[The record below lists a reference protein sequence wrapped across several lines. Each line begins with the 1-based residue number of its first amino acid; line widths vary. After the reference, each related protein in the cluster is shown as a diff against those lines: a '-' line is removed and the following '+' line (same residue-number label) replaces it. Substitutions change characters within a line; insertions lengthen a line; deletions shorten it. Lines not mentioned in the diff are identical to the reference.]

1 MVWLD
6 SEGNAWYGLIGGMV
20 GWETDTW
27 YPDRRIGD
35 GLPGID
41 QGTSY
46 HALLL
51 LCARVGWWDDDQ
63 DTGCNLSSTGLMRSI
78 GEGGGRWAPGNSSP
92 DSVGP
97 PSTPPASSIGTLN
110 HSSNS
115 EIILMLVWEPLTLS
129 YCCTLRILTF
139 SNYYHHCLH
148 FRLIIVMEAL
158 VQAVGLNI
166 SQYHHHHHIH
176 HNYHHHNDHRSC
188 HPGSGFH

>member
-51 LCARVGWWDDDQ
+51 LCARVG
-63 DTGCNLSSTGLMRSI
+63 
-78 GEGGGRWAPGNSSP
+78 
-92 DSVGP
+92 
-97 PSTPPASSIGTLN
+97 
-110 HSSNS
+110 
-115 EIILMLVWEPLTLS
+115 
-129 YCCTLRILTF
+129 
-139 SNYYHHCLH
+139 
-148 FRLIIVMEAL
+148 
-158 VQAVGLNI
+158 
-166 SQYHHHHHIH
+166 
-176 HNYHHHNDHRSC
+176 
-188 HPGSGFH
+188 